1 MEGVKMKRLKC
12 KRISILVAFIL
23 LFSFSAYLYAEG
35 ITTNAVFTVG
45 SANAGSGDTDVVIP
59 ISVVDCPYFTGIGLQ
74 LDYDASMLIL
84 TDISLAE
91 GIAGFLEPNV
101 NAGIIQFDWNEA
113 AFPDGEIFMLNFSVS
128 EYAMSGTYPIN
139 LALSSAGWASSE
151 GEMGTEIFA
160 SEDNF
165 VVGKINVTGQNVAEV
180 DDKMYETLGEALA
193 ATIGAEQ
200 PATITMLAN
209 TMIEDVSDRIVIPN
223 GSEITLDMNGYTIAS
238 ALAGCSV
245 DHQNKPVGD
254 SVESATVE
262 VQTEGKLNIV
272 DNSTNGGGAFTHT
285 TGNRYTRFLI
295 NSGTLNID
303 NIIVSN
309 FYDGVRDGSFY
320 AGKGSGTYG
329 VMSNCE
335 FTASTIGGISNN
347 NKVALNFGAGAVDT
361 VEDCIIN
368 GYDVKNANSI
378 VVGTYNDKGSL
389 NLLKNCTIY
398 GGVLI
403 SRYGTVDTV
412 QNNTIINAPED
423 DDFARAMKIDGSVGT
438 IDGGYIE
445 GVYDAVNVGS
455 SGKID
460 LILDGEFKAW
470 DQAIYNYGTVG
481 EVRGGNFHV
490 GYYNAYTNVGN
501 TNLISGGTFKS
512 DQYRA
517 LYNEGGYIGE
527 ISGGDFFAG
536 SAYYGVDNVGTIDT
550 VSGGLF
556 YSESYSP
563 FVNGSAYSYQRAIIN
578 TISGGIFI
586 NNANSS
592 TLSCLNNS
600 TYGST
605 IGEISGGTFISK
617 NQSAINIS
625 GEDSVVENISGGTFI
640 GKVAGLRVKNN
651 SIESVSGGVFFGEGV
666 AIYVDGETNSHEAH
680 IEDISGGY
688 FKTLGE
694 NGLIVALGDSS
705 WTSDAGYN
713 FSTVPLREQD
723 LPENFPDEEIIEN
736 QNRTGFYHFGKTV
749 DITWEI
755 EGEEDVIDL
764 FVKGD
769 PIYYP
774 YDEPR
779 KESENDIKYNFKGW
793 SDGENTYP
801 DGQSLAIAE
810 DDITYTAVF
819 ETRGPEEDYTVSLVT
834 EADNK
839 NPSDD
844 INVDV
849 IITSEHNEDFY
860 GATVEVTY
868 DNTQVEYKD
877 SSVLASN
884 FGVTSSTEGTI
895 TTLKLTG
902 AKVDGYA
909 ITGDG
914 FKLATLKFE
923 VKRGI
928 TNGETTFSIKDGP
941 VVDQQGAVQSI
952 LVEKGENVTLKL
964 WNITV
969 TFKAGDNV
977 TMVPNEAKAYVRYN
991 NVGLWTDDS
1000 YHLEFTEPILTASEH
1015 YTLDTP
1021 AWKPETGGN
1030 VDFANIKAKAFTAN
1044 AEYTATAFANSCDVD
1059 LPDSVEVFTGVE
1071 DGKATYGTDVVFTVN
1086 VEKTPLGYQLDKVS
1100 YTVGEGT
1107 AGILTAD
1114 GAGKYTISGD
1124 EITGNIKVFVNY
1136 IVGGEVEFIE
1146 FDDFNSLPTGFK
1158 LLKLTV
1164 DNKLNDSAYK
1174 YNGNAMF
1181 YSSKY
1186 SKNDKHV
1193 YLYVVSGSIGEVDAL
1208 TDIKIVAGDTC
1219 IELAYDGDVIRDG
1232 ELNSTDAVL
1241 TYALYNSE
1249 LHADDSEFLKVS
1261 MQMRLEADVNGD
1273 EKVDSSD
1280 AQAILNKIWGVE

>member
-1 MEGVKMKRLKC
+1 MCNNKFIFQWMSLLIV
-12 KRISILVAFIL
+12 VIL
-23 LFSFSAYLYAEG
+23 LL
-35 ITTNAVFTVG
+35 
-45 SANAGSGDTDVVIP
+45 
-59 ISVVDCPYFTGIGLQ
+59 GLGV
-74 LDYDASMLIL
+74 LV
-84 TDISLAE
+84 LAE
-91 GIAGFLEPNV
+91 GETVQTDAIFTVSTVHASAGEDNV
-101 NAGIIQFDWNEA
+101 LLYLSVEDCPEFTTFGFQVVYDDSVLTLTDVSFADGVGGGSLSKNIEIGQINFDWDEA
-113 AFPDGEIFMLNFSVS
+113 AFPDGEIFVLEFSVS
-128 EYAMSGTYPIN
+128 SYAASDLYEVTIELPEHLEWLNWNEEQLLPQETVPGGITVTGLNVAKVGSTEYNSFSV
-139 LALSSAGWASSE
+139 ALSAAIAS
-151 GEMGTEIFA
+151 
-160 SEDNF
+160 
-165 VVGKINVTGQNVAEV
+165 
-180 DDKMYETLGEALA
+180 
-193 ATIGAEQ
+193 EQ

-272 DNSTNGGGAFTHT
+272 DNSTNGGGTFIHT

-295 NSGTLNID
+295 NSGTFNME

-309 FYDGVRDGSFY
+309 FYDGARDGSFY
-320 AGKGSGTYG
+320 TGKGSGIYG
-329 VMSNCE
+329 TINNCE

-347 NKVALNFGAGAVDT
+347 KKVALNFGAGAVGI

-368 GYDVKNANSI
+368 GYDVENANSI
-378 VVGTYNDKGSL
+378 VVGTYNDEGSL
-389 NLLKNCTIY
+389 NLLKKCTIY

-403 SRYGTVDTV
+403 SRYGTVDTI
-412 QNNTIINAPED
+412 QDNTVINAPEGD
-423 DDFARAMKIDGSVGT
+423 AFARAVEIDGSVGT

-445 GVYDAVNVGS
+445 GVYDAVNVGT

-470 DQAIYNYGTVG
+470 DQAIYNYGTIG

-517 LYNEGGYIGE
+517 LCNEGHIGE
-527 ISGGDFFAG
+527 ISGGEFIAG
-536 SAYYGVDNVGTIDT
+536 SAYYGVENRNTIGEI
-550 VSGGLF
+550 SGGLF

-563 FVNGSAYSYQRAIIN
+563 FVNGSTYSYQRAIIN
-578 TISGGIFI
+578 TISGGTFI

-605 IGEISGGTFISK
+605 IGKISGGTFISK

-666 AIYVDGETNSHEAH
+666 AIYVDGETDSHEAH
-680 IEDISGGY
+680 INDISGGY
-688 FKTLGE
+688 YKTLGE
-694 NGLIVALGDSS
+694 NGLIAALGESS
-705 WTSDAGYN
+705 WASVEGYN
-713 FSTVPLREQD
+713 FTTVPLRPGD
-723 LPENFPDEEIIEN
+723 LPEDFPDEEIIEN

-755 EGEEDVIDL
+755 EDEEDVIDL

-774 YDEPR
+774 YDEPS
-779 KESENDIKYNFKGW
+779 KESENDIKYNFRGW

-839 NPSDD
+839 NPGDD

-969 TFKAGDNV
+969 TFKTGDNV

-991 NVGLWTDDS
+991 NVGLWIDDS
-1000 YHLEFTEPILTASEH
+1000 YNLEFTEPILTASEH

-1030 VDFANIKAKAFTAN
+1030 VNFANIKAKAFTAN
-1044 AEYTATAFANSCDVD
+1044 AEYMATAFANSCDVD

-1181 YSSKY
+1181 YSNKY

-1193 YLYVVSGSIGEVDAL
+1193 YLYVISGSIGEVDAL